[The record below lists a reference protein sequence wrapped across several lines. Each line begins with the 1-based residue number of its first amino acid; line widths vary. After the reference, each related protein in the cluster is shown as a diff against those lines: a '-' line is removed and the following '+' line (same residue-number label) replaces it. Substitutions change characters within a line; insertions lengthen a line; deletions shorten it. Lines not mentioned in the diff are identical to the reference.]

1 AGQWSLLRQFCSGL
15 TNHRTDRHGA
25 DRGLLVAE
33 VLRAVREAGGETV
46 LGLRLSCDEL
56 APWAGIVPEAGAGL
70 ARRACELDAGVPDY
84 VTVVRGSAYGTGAT
98 RPDAHSEPGFNLVA
112 ADLVRRQLPPAVAVV
127 AQGSIVDVSQAADA
141 VASGVADLVEMTRAQ
156 IADAGLARKVARGQA
171 SRIRPCVL
179 CNQACQVRD
188 VRNPIVSCI
197 GDPRSGHELDDPPA
211 GRPTFWTAQAAPR
224 SQPSTPAQEATP
236 AAAGTGV
243 AREPS
248 HLLVVGAGPAGLE
261 CARVAA
267 ASGIEVTV
275 LESRPGTGGMLR
287 AAAAKVPGRE
297 RLGRLADWL
306 ERECRR
312 LGVEIVTDHEAGL
325 EELDSYDGPIVCAT
339 GSRPGRRSYHVAMSA
354 SVVTAAEVLAA
365 EPSPGRVTFPRGN
378 ALSPTVVFDPI
389 GGPIGIGVAELLAA
403 SGCEVTLVT
412 PDFVVGEQ
420 LGRSGDLAPA
430 NVRLQRLGVRLIR
443 SGLVRA
449 VEPDHVLVES
459 RWSGVSQSVPAVLL
473 VDAGHRMADD
483 SLARSLAAPRPGR
496 VQVIGDAVAPRSV
509 LEAVLE
515 GRRAAAAVAATRPPA
530 PALA

>member
-1 AGQWSLLRQFCSGL
+1 
-15 TNHRTDRHGA
+15 
-25 DRGLLVAE
+25 
-33 VLRAVREAGGETV
+33 
-46 LGLRLSCDEL
+46 
-56 APWAGIVPEAGAGL
+56 
-70 ARRACELDAGVPDY
+70 
-84 VTVVRGSAYGTGAT
+84 
-98 RPDAHSEPGFNLVA
+98 
-112 ADLVRRQLPPAVAVV
+112 
-127 AQGSIVDVSQAADA
+127 
-141 VASGVADLVEMTRAQ
+141 
-156 IADAGLARKVARGQA
+156 
-171 SRIRPCVL
+171 
-179 CNQACQVRD
+179 
-188 VRNPIVSCI
+188 
-197 GDPRSGHELDDPPA
+197 
-211 GRPTFWTAQAAPR
+211 
-224 SQPSTPAQEATP
+224 
-236 AAAGTGV
+236 
-243 AREPS
+243 
-248 HLLVVGAGPAGLE
+248 LLVVGAGPAGLE

-297 RLGRLADWL
+297 RLGGLADWL

-325 EELDSYDGPIVCAT
+325 EELDAYDGPIVCAT
-339 GSRPGRRSYHVAMSA
+339 GSRPGRRGYHVAMSA